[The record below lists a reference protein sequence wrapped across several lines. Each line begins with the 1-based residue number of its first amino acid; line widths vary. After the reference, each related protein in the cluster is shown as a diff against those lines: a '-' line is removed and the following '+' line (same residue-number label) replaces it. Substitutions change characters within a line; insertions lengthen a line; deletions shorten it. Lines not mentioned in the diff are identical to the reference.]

1 MLLAK
6 SKHVFRYRNVQL
18 CDEFEKYQN
27 YAGVFVLEF
36 NYNSK
41 GDVRLCIDDQE
52 SIYARLTE
60 WKEGVT
66 KDGQSFL
73 AAEFLYREKG
83 RVFIFSFNEFESVKI
98 SLNKGAYML
107 FF

>member
-1 MLLAK
+1 MLLAE

-83 RVFIFSFNEFESVKI
+83 RERLNFCIEKREGFLFLVLT
-98 SLNKGAYML
+98 SLSR
-107 FF
+107 